1 YVKIDKEYLRP
12 IDVENLRA
20 DFSKAKKELGWEP
33 KIKFKELVKIM
44 MDAEMRMNGLE
55 PVGEG
60 DRILK
65 EKFPDRWWIRD

>member
-1 YVKIDKEYLRP
+1 MKIDKEYLRP